1 MVDHCPVCGSRDIRM
16 RPILWPELIAEWR
29 LEPHEVEYVDRQQGQ
44 HCGECFCNVRSMVL
58 AVSVMRAFRFAGLF
72 QDFVL
77 EPAARELAVL
87 EINEAGALT
96 HFFARLPGRHLACH
110 PQVDMMNL
118 PYDENRFDLVIH
130 SDTLEHVADPVRGLS
145 ECRRVLKTGGLCVF
159 TVPIVVGRMT
169 ISRTGMPPSYHGD
182 PSVDRRAFLVNTE
195 YGCDAWAQVIQAG
208 FAECRIVSLDY
219 PTAQAL
225 TGVK

>member
-1 MVDHCPVCGSRDIRM
+1 
-16 RPILWPELIAEWR
+16 
-29 LEPHEVEYVDRQQGQ
+29 
-44 HCGECFCNVRSMVL
+44 
-58 AVSVMRAFRFAGLF
+58 
-72 QDFVL
+72 
-77 EPAARELAVL
+77 
-87 EINEAGALT
+87 
-96 HFFARLPGRHLACH
+96 
-110 PQVDMMNL
+110 
-118 PYDENRFDLVIH
+118 
-130 SDTLEHVADPVRGLS
+130 
-145 ECRRVLKTGGLCVF
+145 RVLKTGGLCVF

-182 PSVDRRAFLVNTE
+182 PSVDRRAFLVHTE